1 MTNHNNRLSE
11 DRKSYAGE
19 KKKKEGRG
27 REVKQQH
34 STFLNTEY
42 ELNNDK
48 VAINSNLPTSKA
60 KQVQED
66 L

>member
-1 MTNHNNRLSE
+1 MKIERAMQGKNE
-11 DRKSYAGE
+11 E
-19 KKKKEGRG
+19 RG
-27 REVKQQH
+27 RVVKQQH

-42 ELNNDK
+42 ELNNYK
-48 VAINSNLPTSKA
+48 VAVNSNLPISKA

>member
-19 KKKKEGRG
+19 KNEGRG
-27 REVKQQH
+27 RVVKQHH

-48 VAINSNLPTSKA
+48 VAINSNLPISKA